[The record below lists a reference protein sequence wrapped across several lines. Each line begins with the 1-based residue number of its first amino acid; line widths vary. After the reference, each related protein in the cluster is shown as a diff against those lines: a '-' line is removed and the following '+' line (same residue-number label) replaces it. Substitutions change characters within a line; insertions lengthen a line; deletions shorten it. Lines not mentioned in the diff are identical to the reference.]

1 VHKESGLLVAIKI
14 YDKYKLS
21 DPARKK
27 AVVREITVFKRLD
40 HPNLPK
46 LLDVVDS
53 PSQVYLVMEY
63 VLGTNLKTFLQLPLS
78 EHVSLL
84 E

>member
-1 VHKESGLLVAIKI
+1 MVAIKI

-21 DPARKK
+21 DSARKK

-46 LLDVVDS
+46 LLDVIDS
-53 PSQVYLVMEY
+53 PS
-63 VLGTNLKTFLQLPLS
+63 
-78 EHVSLL
+78 
-84 E
+84 